1 MYNSI
6 FKIMKDVY
14 EYSENF
20 REGLKKYINKRIL
33 VRAKFG
39 GYSYENRATEFEK
52 LLFDRTFLITTISVK
67 GEIVCDHMWLH
78 SKKFDKALGELE
90 VGDIIEFYTIPKY
103 YSKYKEKVYIKNS
116 LVRVNLLNIGFE
128 KIEDIIKI

>member
-1 MYNSI
+1 
-6 FKIMKDVY
+6 MKEVY

-20 REGLKKYINKRIL
+20 REGLKKYLNKRIL
-33 VRAKFG
+33 VRTKFG
-39 GYSYENRATEFEK
+39 GYSYDNNVTEFEK
-52 LLFDRTFLITTISVK
+52 ILFDRTFLITDIVVN

-78 SKKFDKALGELE
+78 SKKFDKALGELD
-90 VGDIIEFYTIPKY
+90 VDDIIEFYTIPKY
-103 YSKYKEKVYIKNS
+103 YSKYKEKVYIKKS

>member
-1 MYNSI
+1 
-6 FKIMKDVY
+6 
-14 EYSENF
+14 
-20 REGLKKYINKRIL
+20 
-33 VRAKFG
+33 
-39 GYSYENRATEFEK
+39 
-52 LLFDRTFLITTISVK
+52 
-67 GEIVCDHMWLH
+67 MWLH